1 MEFFLPSMLIIIL
14 AVGLSILIAPN
25 LSPYALIIGSIVSI
39 FIALYNHYNLF
50 ANEYRVMSWLEG
62 AKAFAPSFMSG
73 LVVVLAVGYILFL
86 ITKGKMPSIPMPPS
100 SIPPPDTATN
110 TLTKNIGQGLSS
122 LGFASINKNS
132 NRSNNNSNID
142 ESLLSKKF

>member
-14 AVGLSILIAPN
+14 AVGLSIFIAPN
-25 LSPYALIIGSIVSI
+25 LSPYALIIGSIVSMI
-39 FIALYNHYNLF
+39 IALYNHYSLF

-86 ITKGKMPSIPMPPS
+86 ITKGKMPSMPMPPS

-110 TLTKNIGQGLSS
+110 SLTKNIGQGLNS
-122 LGFASINKNS
+122 LGFTSINKNS
-132 NRSNNNSNID
+132 NRSNNNGNID

>member
-1 MEFFLPSMLIIIL
+1 MI
-14 AVGLSILIAPN
+14 
-25 LSPYALIIGSIVSI
+25 
-39 FIALYNHYNLF
+39 IALYNHYSLF

-86 ITKGKMPSIPMPPS
+86 ITKGKMPSMPMPPS

-110 TLTKNIGQGLSS
+110 SLTKNIGQGLNS
-122 LGFASINKNS
+122 LGFTSINKNS
-132 NRSNNNSNID
+132 NRSNNNGNID